1 MVSALHAVAFSV
13 GTEEVVI
20 TSVEVFP
27 EEDQEASFRADQL
40 ETVSGTLLAL
50 VAAEEWGCLEPI
62 KDLMPVGEDLAATDV
77 EGLAVHLEVE
87 VWDLEMPAECSVE
100 RLEMPVECL
109 VLAIPAVLDHS
120 AMISPTLL
128 IMEAISLEAWEVL
141 AEVEASLLVTQ
152 LTSMVSNAGL

>member
-1 MVSALHAVAFSV
+1 M

-100 RLEMPVECL
+100 RLEIPVECLADRPEMPVECL

-152 LTSMVSNAGL
+152 LTSMVSDAGL